1 MLYFLLVSFLFQAP
15 PPLRL
20 PSSSFST
27 TAYELGSKLVTDTP
41 GAITAIRYWKIAGD
55 PGPLVGHLWSASG
68 MTLAEVA
75 FTNETASGWQQQLL
89 PTPVAFTPSA
99 SIVVSVNN
107 PAGAHFA
114 VQAGTVASVTPRGD
128 HVTTRAPGGASGAT
142 GAFPTVTSA
151 NDYFRDVIFVADVP
165 TATIVLTSPVD
176 GSAAPGSLAVQGLV
190 SGIVPGPYTVTVSV
204 SDAGGHVS
212 TSTAHVIVDEFPIK
226 AGDLV
231 RSWAYTFV
239 TAQGETLPSQRGSTP
254 NVIVGGPFYAQI
266 GAIQPGPL
274 GTIARQ
280 LYQTTAGGSQLQFVA
295 RLNDNTTTTYAVHLL
310 DTGLGGNAPTV
321 DTSGIRPPGG
331 APSVGTGPRVEGVAP
346 R

>member
-1 MLYFLLVSFLFQAP
+1 MISFLLAFFLQAP
-15 PPLRL
+15 PPVRL

-41 GAITAIRYWKIAGD
+41 GVITAIRYWKIAGD
-55 PGPLVGHLWSASG
+55 PGPHIGHLWSASG
-68 MTLAEVA
+68 MKLAEIT
-75 FTNETASGWQQQLL
+75 FTNETASGWQQQAVQN
-89 PTPVAFTPSA
+89 PVPFSPA
-99 SIVVSVNN
+99 SSILVSVNN

-114 VQAGTVASVTPRGD
+114 VQAGTVATVTPRGD
-128 HVTTRAPGGASGAT
+128 HVTTRAPGGASGST
-142 GAFPTVTSA
+142 GAFPSITSS
-151 NDYFRDVIFVADVP
+151 NDYFRDLVFVADVP

-190 SGIVPGPYTVTVSV
+190 SGIIPGSYTVTVSV

-212 TSTAHVIVDEFPIK
+212 SSTAHVVVDVFPIK
-226 AGDLV
+226 AGDLA

-266 GAIQPGPL
+266 GAIAPGPP

-280 LYQTTAGGSQLQFVA
+280 LYQTVAGGSQLQFVA

-310 DTGLGGNAPTV
+310 DAGLGVNAPTV
-321 DTSGIRPPGG
+321 DTSGISPPGG